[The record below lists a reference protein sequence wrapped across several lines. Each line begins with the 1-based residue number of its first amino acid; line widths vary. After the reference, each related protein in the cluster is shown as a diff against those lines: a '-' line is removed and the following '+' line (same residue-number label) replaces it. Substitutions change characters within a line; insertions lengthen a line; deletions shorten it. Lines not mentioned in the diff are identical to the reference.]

1 EGLSFASRDC
11 YSAMG
16 HRPEEVRIAG
26 GAARSA
32 TLRKIL
38 ASVLGVPIR
47 TSSREEAGAAG
58 VAMMA
63 AVSLGFYPD
72 MAACCAE
79 SVRPPLGELE
89 DPDPALARRYD
100 ALFPVYQAAYRQ
112 MFPVW
117 RDLDRARREGA
128 ADA

>member
-1 EGLSFASRDC
+1 
-11 YSAMG
+11 MG
-16 HRPEEVRIAG
+16 HRPDEVRIAG

-32 TLRKIL
+32 TLRRIL

-58 VAMMA
+58 AAMMA
-63 AVSLGFYPD
+63 AVSLGLYPD

-79 SVRPPLGELE
+79 WVDPLLGDLE
-89 DPDPALARRYD
+89 RPDPELARRYD
-100 ALFPVYQAAYRQ
+100 ALFPVYRSAYRQ

-117 RDLDRARREGA
+117 RDLDRARRQGVN
-128 ADA
+128 DA